1 MEAGPSAGLQP
12 QTVRRN
18 ARDDLDAVPEVAE
31 PRPRW
36 LDRRIAPSGHDQPS
50 PEADQRREYRLVRG
64 GDRTE
69 PDELAAAARAA
80 VLNPG
85 VWTKYRFEYVS
96 PVAWMTIS
104 PDLVWTLDFS
114 LANRGRTEERFA
126 LLMTEFHF
134 APDQPS
140 FFSDDITSFPGRVF
154 LVNSSFVGLGGVD
167 DEGWWARIYTTS
179 RNLVPSIHFYVDSA
193 DGSES
198 PSHPDVYFGRGD
210 FEVFELPGVFVPPV
224 IGPVEQ

>member
-1 MEAGPSAGLQP
+1 VPS
-12 QTVRRN
+12 R
-18 ARDDLDAVPEVAE
+18 
-31 PRPRW
+31 
-36 LDRRIAPSGHDQPS
+36 HDQLS
-50 PEADQRREYRLVRG
+50 PEADQRREYRLERG

-80 VLNPG
+80 VLNPRFF
-85 VWTKYRFEYVS
+85 TKYRFEYVS

-126 LLMTEFHF
+126 LLMTGFHF

-140 FFSDDITSFPGRVF
+140 FIQRRHHVLSGPRLPGQFVVRQPRWRRRGR
-154 LVNSSFVGLGGVD
+154 LVGADLYLLT
-167 DEGWWARIYTTS
+167 E
-179 RNLVPSIHFYVDSA
+179 LVPSIHFYVDSA

>member
-1 MEAGPSAGLQP
+1 MPASMP

-154 LVNSSFVGLGGVD
+154 LVNSSFVGLGAVD

-179 RNLVPSIHFYVDSA
+179 RNLVPSIHFYVGSA